1 MGGSDVGGSD
11 MSGSRDA
18 FFWYCQM
25 DKATTL
31 AALDSGIL
39 SKEQARHVANAIQEV
54 LVRGDGEASGPND
67 QNDRSQP
74 RPTDYLEVQAMLRE
88 AGGPETSRMHSGRS
102 RQCMLATLHRC
113 FLRDRFLMIFESLLH
128 VRQQMLSLGITYAE
142 TLVPA
147 YTNGVQAQPV
157 TMGHL
162 LCGYESALQRTG
174 RRMIDA
180 YERLNRSPLGSAAL
194 ATTRFPVNRDQL
206 ATLLG
211 FDGCVENAFDA
222 AQIAI
227 VDVGAE
233 TAHHASLAALS
244 LSTFIQDIHAQFHHA
259 RPWVLLDNSRPH
271 GSSSQD
277 TALQDIASEYTA
289 SQDTSQ
295 QENQLARSDGLLS
308 PSTLMPQK
316 RNPVVLNRARLA
328 ASKVLGASFTASL
341 VGHNVNSGMTDYK
354 RFDAAQTLEE
364 TKVLLHEVSDILDAF
379 RVDEDAAAAELA
391 AEFSTTSELAGFLQ
405 ERYNIAYAIGHTFA
419 SKLVDY
425 ARRELLT
432 LRDLSEQTLQTIY
445 RAAAT
450 EHGLEECDRPSDSS
464 SDNSSDSLLNC
475 PLDRATF
482 LEAIDPRRM
491 VNQYRG
497 LGGSHPDEVKRL
509 LTKSKEEH
517 SRHTAWFQEVQTAF
531 HQSETN
537 LEKAFEKLRG

>member
-1 MGGSDVGGSD
+1 MIKNE
-11 MSGSRDA
+11 MNNLNPLTHRDA

-31 AALDSGIL
+31 AALDAGIL
-39 SKEQARHVANAIQEV
+39 TLEQAQYVANAIRKV
-54 LVRGDGEASGPND
+54 IDRGDRGAS
-67 QNDRSQP
+67 RSDDNGIHGQP

-88 AGGPETSRMHSGRS
+88 VGGSETSRMHSGRS
-102 RQCMLATLHRC
+102 RQCMLATLHRF
-113 FLRDRFLMIFESLLH
+113 FLRDRFLLIFASLLR
-128 VRQQMLSLGITYAE
+128 VRGQMLSLGENYTD

-174 RRMIDA
+174 QRMIEA
-180 YERLNRSPLGSAAL
+180 YQRLNRSPLGSGAL
-194 ATTRFPVNRDQL
+194 ATTRFPIHRQQL

-233 TAHHASLAALS
+233 TAHNASLVALS
-244 LSTFIQDIHAQFHHA
+244 LGTFIQDIHAQFHHA
-259 RPWVLLDNSRPH
+259 RPWVLLHESKPRE
-271 GSSSQD
+271 S
-277 TALQDIASEYTA
+277 
-289 SQDTSQ
+289 TSQ
-295 QENQLARSDGLLS
+295 GSLSVENKTPTSAGLLS

-364 TKVLLHEVSDILDAF
+364 ANVLLDEVSDILNAF

-405 ERYNIAYAIGHTFA
+405 ERYDIAYSIGHAFA

-425 ARRELLT
+425 ARSEQRT
-432 LRDLSEQTLQTIY
+432 LSDLSEENLQVIFE
-445 RAAAT
+445 AAAT
-450 EHGLEECDRPSDSS
+450 ENGHREC
-464 SDNSSDSLLNC
+464 NC
-475 PLDRATF
+475 PIDRVTF
-482 LEAIDPRRM
+482 LEAIAPRRM
-491 VNQYRG
+491 VHQYRG
-497 LGGSHPDEVKRL
+497 LGGSHPAEVRRL
-509 LTKSKEEH
+509 LNKAKDEC
-517 SRHTAWFQEVQTAF
+517 SRHAQWLQERQTQLQ
-531 HQSETN
+531 QSEIALSN
-537 LEKAFEKLRG
+537 AFEGLTT

>member
-1 MGGSDVGGSD
+1 MGGSD
-11 MSGSRDA
+11 MSGSESLARRDA

-39 SKEQARHVANAIQEV
+39 TNEQAQHVANAIQEV
-54 LVRGDGEASGPND
+54 IVRGDGEASGPND
-67 QNDRSQP
+67 QNDSSQP

-113 FLRDRFLMIFESLLH
+113 FLRDRFLMIFESLLD

-162 LCGYESALQRTG
+162 LCGYESALQRTSQ
-174 RRMIDA
+174 RMIEA
-180 YERLNRSPLGSAAL
+180 YNRLNQSPLGSAAL

-277 TALQDIASEYTA
+277 TASHE
-289 SQDTSQ
+289 SSP
-295 QENQLARSDGLLS
+295 QENHTPRSDGLLS

-364 TKVLLHEVSDILDAF
+364 TKVLLNEVSDILDAF
-379 RVDEDAAAAELA
+379 RVDEDAATAELA

-405 ERYNIAYAIGHTFA
+405 ERYNIAYAIGHSFA
-419 SKLVDY
+419 SKLVDH
-425 ARRELLT
+425 ARKERLT
-432 LRDLSEQTLQTIY
+432 LRDLTEQTLQAIY

-450 EHGLEECDRPSDSS
+450 EHGLEESDRPLDSQL
-464 SDNSSDSLLNC
+464 DSPSVSPSISPLNC

-491 VNQYRG
+491 VNKYRG

-517 SRHTAWFQEVQTAF
+517 SRHTAWFRETQTAF

-537 LEKAFEKLRG
+537 LAEAFEKLRD